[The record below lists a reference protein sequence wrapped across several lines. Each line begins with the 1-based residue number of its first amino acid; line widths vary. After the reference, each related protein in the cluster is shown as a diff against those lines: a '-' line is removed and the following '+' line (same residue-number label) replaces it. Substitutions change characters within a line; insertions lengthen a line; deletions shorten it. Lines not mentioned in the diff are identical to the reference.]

1 MPATTF
7 SLSDPELDRL
17 RDALLDRAAAEMNS
31 EPAFRA
37 VMDAVKLLD
46 QARTESFRRRF
57 DHMKAMAAKKG
68 IES

>member
-7 SLSDPELDRL
+7 SLSDPELDKL
-17 RDALLDRAAAEMNS
+17 RDALLDRAAAEMGS

>member
-1 MPATTF
+1 MPSTTF
-7 SLSDPELDRL
+7 SLSAPELDKL
-17 RDALLDRAAAEMNS
+17 RDDLLELAALEIS
-31 EPAFRA
+31 PSAFRA
-37 VMDAVKLLD
+37 VMHAVKLLD

>member
-1 MPATTF
+1 MIPATF
-7 SLSDPELDRL
+7 SLSSPELDKL
-17 RDALLDRAAAEMNS
+17 RDEMLDQAAAMS
-31 EPAFRA
+31 SDPAFRA
-37 VMDAVKLLD
+37 MMDAVKLLD

>member
-1 MPATTF
+1 MPAMTF

-17 RDALLDRAAAEMNS
+17 RDALLDRAAAEMSS

>member
-7 SLSDPELDRL
+7 SLSDPELERL
-17 RDALLDRAAAEMNS
+17 RDALLDRAAAEMSS

>member
-1 MPATTF
+1 MTF

-17 RDALLDRAAAEMNS
+17 RDALLDRAAAEMSS